1 MKWNYFIGIDVSK
14 NTLDCVVLQESKV
27 VSHTCIEN
35 SQKSISSWIK
45 SLFKLEGFSYETSL
59 FCMEHTGIYNNPM
72 LYFLAKKEASL
83 CLESANQIKQSNG
96 LQRGKSDKTDAERIA
111 IYAFKNKDFIKLWKP
126 KREVIYRLD
135 YLSALRRRLLG
146 SIKDLSNAIKSQDR
160 FVDKAYL
167 KEQEKL
173 CRSSLKM
180 LKNDLSKTEKLI
192 DEVIA
197 SDHELKRIFAIVT
210 SVEGV
215 GPVTALEIIL
225 TTNEFKDIR
234 EAKKYAC
241 YAGVAPFENK
251 SGISLKGRAKVS
263 KFANKMVKSLLHMA
277 ALSAIKMKGEMK
289 VYFDRKVTEGKNK
302 MAVINAVRNKII
314 LRIFACINQ
323 NRKYEKIYT
332 NALA

>member
-1 MKWNYFIGIDVSK
+1 
-14 NTLDCVVLQESKV
+14 
-27 VSHTCIEN
+27 
-35 SQKSISSWIK
+35 
-45 SLFKLEGFSYETSL
+45 
-59 FCMEHTGIYNNPM
+59 
-72 LYFLAKKEASL
+72 
-83 CLESANQIKQSNG
+83 
-96 LQRGKSDKTDAERIA
+96 
-111 IYAFKNKDFIKLWKP
+111 
-126 KREVIYRLD
+126 
-135 YLSALRRRLLG
+135 
-146 SIKDLSNAIKSQDR
+146 
-160 FVDKAYL
+160 
-167 KEQEKL
+167 
-173 CRSSLKM
+173 M

-192 DEVIA
+192 GEVIA

-314 LRIFACINQ
+314 LPHLLGPKGAVAWQRRVMNIIV
-323 NRKYEKIYT
+323 RP
-332 NALA
+332 LAGTIRLS